1 MCLVHRQQVTKPA
14 AIFLAFLLPWQRCS
28 TGCTCL
34 RRFFYTGIR
43 FVIRRPPFDPTR
55 VTAEP
60 PLFPCSPF
68 CLKLFPAVGTDRFC
82 LFSCLPS
89 FHDFTSMIFD
99 PALVTAK
106 PPPPSP
112 FSTLLHDISTAWADI
127 YWHIIMP
134 LGVMIFVPTCV
145 TAKFLPR
152 DMTRWLKRLPA
163 VQALQNSLFLTHDF
177 SAPCLFTPILPQGER
192 SSSILRLRM
201 QADPFC
207 HEGDS
212 NPPPLPAFPQAP
224 CGLPN
229 VSADHRG
236 FFHPLPRQP
245 FGAYASFVR
254 HSLLVLVIAFL
265 LLSGYTY
272 AILFIRGAKP
282 VMDLKYELTEH
293 PAIRHTVDG
302 GGPPYIHKGKQ
313 TAAFQGTPFFQAF
326 SADTFHEEKEN
337 AA

>member
-28 TGCTCL
+28 TGRTCL

-89 FHDFTSMIFD
+89 FHDLTSMIFD

-163 VQALQNSLFLTHDF
+163 VQALQNSLFLTHDL
-177 SAPCLFTPILPQGER
+177 SAPVFLLPSYHRGK
-192 SSSILRLRM
+192 
-201 QADPFC
+201 
-207 HEGDS
+207 G
-212 NPPPLPAFPQAP
+212 PPLSYAYNHPELQSVIF
-224 CGLPN
+224 G
-229 VSADHRG
+229 HRKS
-236 FFHPLPRQP
+236 RN
-245 FGAYASFVR
+245 
-254 HSLLVLVIAFL
+254 SL
-265 LLSGYTY
+265 
-272 AILFIRGAKP
+272 
-282 VMDLKYELTEH
+282 EH
-293 PAIRHTVDG
+293 
-302 GGPPYIHKGKQ
+302 
-313 TAAFQGTPFFQAF
+313 
-326 SADTFHEEKEN
+326 
-337 AA
+337 

>member
-1 MCLVHRQQVTKPA
+1 MKPPQSVPACCRTFPAAIGPLHPNGGGDRPAAPLAGPFYMCLVHRQQVTKPA

-28 TGCTCL
+28 TGRTCL

-89 FHDFTSMIFD
+89 FHDLTSMIFD

-163 VQALQNSLFLTHDF
+163 VQALQNSLFLTHDL

-192 SSSILRLRM
+192 SSSILRL
-201 QADPFC
+201 
-207 HEGDS
+207 
-212 NPPPLPAFPQAP
+212 L
-224 CGLPN
+224 
-229 VSADHRG
+229 
-236 FFHPLPRQP
+236 
-245 FGAYASFVR
+245 ASPSR
-254 HSLLVLVIAFL
+254 LVLDFVL
-265 LLSGYTY
+265 
-272 AILFIRGAKP
+272 
-282 VMDLKYELTEH
+282 
-293 PAIRHTVDG
+293 
-302 GGPPYIHKGKQ
+302 
-313 TAAFQGTPFFQAF
+313 
-326 SADTFHEEKEN
+326 
-337 AA
+337 

>member
-28 TGCTCL
+28 TGRTCL

-43 FVIRRPPFDPTR
+43 FVIRRPPFDPAR
-55 VTAEP
+55 VAAKP
-60 PLFPCSPF
+60 PLFSRAPF
-68 CLKLFPAVGTDRFC
+68 CLKLFPAIGADCFC

-106 PPPPSP
+106 PPSPPP
-112 FSTLLHDISTAWADI
+112 LSTLLHDIPAAWADI

-163 VQALQNSLFLTHDF
+163 VQALQNSLFLTHDL

-192 SSSILRLRM
+192 SSSILRL
-201 QADPFC
+201 
-207 HEGDS
+207 
-212 NPPPLPAFPQAP
+212 L
-224 CGLPN
+224 
-229 VSADHRG
+229 
-236 FFHPLPRQP
+236 
-245 FGAYASFVR
+245 ASPSR
-254 HSLLVLVIAFL
+254 LVLDFVL
-265 LLSGYTY
+265 
-272 AILFIRGAKP
+272 
-282 VMDLKYELTEH
+282 
-293 PAIRHTVDG
+293 
-302 GGPPYIHKGKQ
+302 
-313 TAAFQGTPFFQAF
+313 
-326 SADTFHEEKEN
+326 
-337 AA
+337 

>member
-89 FHDFTSMIFD
+89 FHDLTSMIFD

-192 SSSILRLRM
+192 SSSILRLL
-201 QADPFC
+201 ASI
-207 HEGDS
+207 ESSS
-212 NPPPLPAFPQAP
+212 NFRAEKA
-224 CGLPN
+224 
-229 VSADHRG
+229 R
-236 FFHPLPRQP
+236 
-245 FGAYASFVR
+245 
-254 HSLLVLVIAFL
+254 
-265 LLSGYTY
+265 
-272 AILFIRGAKP
+272 
-282 VMDLKYELTEH
+282 
-293 PAIRHTVDG
+293 
-302 GGPPYIHKGKQ
+302 KQ
-313 TAAFQGTPFFQAF
+313 LMP
-326 SADTFHEEKEN
+326 
-337 AA
+337 

>member
-28 TGCTCL
+28 TGRTCL

-55 VTAEP
+55 VTADP

-89 FHDFTSMIFD
+89 FHDLTSMIFD

-163 VQALQNSLFLTHDF
+163 VQALQNSLFLTHDL

-192 SSSILRLRM
+192 SSSILRLRVSIKH
-201 QADPFC
+201 ALKKRGIKTPK
-207 HEGDS
+207 
-212 NPPPLPAFPQAP
+212 PLISQGFRVSVSILVTLDGSGRRIRTLTYGVRVRCATITQSRYVRLTNICYYTSGFAFVK
-224 CGLPN
+224 N
-229 VSADHRG
+229 
-236 FFHPLPRQP
+236 
-245 FGAYASFVR
+245 
-254 HSLLVLVIAFL
+254 
-265 LLSGYTY
+265 
-272 AILFIRGAKP
+272 
-282 VMDLKYELTEH
+282 
-293 PAIRHTVDG
+293 
-302 GGPPYIHKGKQ
+302 
-313 TAAFQGTPFFQAF
+313 
-326 SADTFHEEKEN
+326 
-337 AA
+337 

>member
-28 TGCTCL
+28 TGRTCL
-34 RRFFYTGIR
+34 RRFFCTGIR

-60 PLFPCSPF
+60 PLFSRAPF
-68 CLKLFPAVGTDRFC
+68 CLKLFPAIGADCFC

-106 PPPPSP
+106 PPPPP
-112 FSTLLHDISTAWADI
+112 PLSTLLHDIPAAWADI

-152 DMTRWLKRLPA
+152 DMTRWFKRLPA
-163 VQALQNSLFLTHDF
+163 VQALQYSLFFTHDL

-192 SSSILRLRM
+192 YSAILRLQRSIGNKVSFGDIKKPQHSDTLSL
-201 QADPFC
+201 QARRSRLLRLDGASGVTRTP
-207 HEGDS
+207 DLLITK
-212 NPPPLPAFPQAP
+212 PIPAASR
-224 CGLPN
+224 CG
-229 VSADHRG
+229 AM
-236 FFHPLPRQP
+236 
-245 FGAYASFVR
+245 A
-254 HSLLVLVIAFL
+254 
-265 LLSGYTY
+265 
-272 AILFIRGAKP
+272 
-282 VMDLKYELTEH
+282 
-293 PAIRHTVDG
+293 
-302 GGPPYIHKGKQ
+302 
-313 TAAFQGTPFFQAF
+313 
-326 SADTFHEEKEN
+326 
-337 AA
+337 

>member
-28 TGCTCL
+28 TGRTCL

-89 FHDFTSMIFD
+89 FHDLTSMIFD

-163 VQALQNSLFLTHDF
+163 VQALQNSLFLTHDL
-177 SAPCLFTPILPQGER
+177 SAPCPFTPILPQGER

-201 QADPFC
+201 QKAILMWLS
-207 HEGDS
+207 DS
-212 NPPPLPAFPQAP
+212 NLRA
-224 CGLPN
+224 
-229 VSADHRG
+229 S
-236 FFHPLPRQP
+236 P
-245 FGAYASFVR
+245 FS
-254 HSLLVLVIAFL
+254 S
-265 LLSGYTY
+265 
-272 AILFIRGAKP
+272 K
-282 VMDLKYELTEH
+282 TETD
-293 PAIRHTVDG
+293 PSD
-302 GGPPYIHKGKQ
+302 Q
-313 TAAFQGTPFFQAF
+313 SQ
-326 SADTFHEEKEN
+326 
-337 AA
+337 